1 MKKLSNELE
10 KLNNQINGVC
20 LYKHLRSNK
29 KMNIKQKRE
38 REKLRN
44 IATILRKQFLISID
58 TNYGQLRSHNYVK
71 V

>member
-44 IATILRKQFLISID
+44 IATILRKQFLLSID
-58 TNYGQLRSHNYVK
+58 KNYGQLRSHNYVK

>member
-29 KMNIKQKRE
+29 KMNINQKRE
-38 REKLRN
+38 RKLRN
-44 IATILRKQFLISID
+44 IATILRKQFLLSID

>member
-44 IATILRKQFLISID
+44 IATILRKQFLLSID

>member
-38 REKLRN
+38 RERN
-44 IATILRKQFLISID
+44 
-58 TNYGQLRSHNYVK
+58 
-71 V
+71 

>member
-29 KMNIKQKRE
+29 KMSINQKRE
-38 REKLRN
+38 RKLMN
-44 IATILRKQFLISID
+44 IATILRKQFLLSID

>member
-38 REKLRN
+38 RETEEYRHDPEEAVFTFYRYKLWS
-44 IATILRKQFLISID
+44 AEEP
-58 TNYGQLRSHNYVK
+58 
-71 V
+71 